1 MKLECDLMKLE
12 CHRRVN
18 KDNFETRVSIQ
29 HIALMD
35 EFCESV
41 SLHLASFNLGSP

>member
-1 MKLECDLMKLE
+1 MELECDLMKLE

-29 HIALMD
+29 HMALVD
-35 EFCESV
+35 EFCE
-41 SLHLASFNLGSP
+41 